1 MKKIACI
8 IFLPSLFRQPNI
20 IKLLSKRYDK
30 TRVKI
35 SIFDF
40 ENSFHK
46 QHVYVCTSRCN
57 HDKLKHFHIYFY
69 HKYGSAEHWV
79 AKRLACWH
87 VSRHSPV
94 LYHLQVYFTK
104 VKLNLTW
111 LKVNFTNI
119 KIIFTNMNLNITLV
133 KIYFTMY
140 RWNLRNWKS
149 ILQFLISI
157 LFTCKWFLHGWKG
170 NLSLLRW
177 ILYQ

>member
-40 ENSFHK
+40 ENPFHK

-119 KIIFTNMNLNITLV
+119 KIIFENMNLNIILV
-133 KIYFTMY
+133 TIYFTMY

-149 ILQFLISI
+149 NLQFRI
-157 LFTCKWFLHGWKG
+157 
-170 NLSLLRW
+170 
-177 ILYQ
+177 